1 MAAPKIFTRDFT
13 LCFFAQ
19 FAFSAV
25 LFSLVPTIPIYLSR
39 RGTAEAEI
47 GILVGALSVF
57 SLLLRPLIGR
67 ALLRTPERRFMLAG
81 TVLVGLASAAYLIA
95 PPFWPLLLV
104 RVLHGTGVAF
114 FFTASFTLAA
124 RITPETSRGK
134 SLSYF
139 QLSINLAFA
148 LSPSFGILLVNRF
161 DFPALFAFCAGLSV
175 VSFYV
180 ASRLGKEWETHPSE
194 SLTKKPPAIL
204 SRAVLVP
211 SSMAALNNVIWG
223 ALTTFF
229 PLYAIRHG
237 VENPGFFFAIF
248 AVMLVLGR
256 GLGGG
261 ILDAFHRD
269 RIILPC
275 MIAHI
280 VAMTLLP
287 FSQTMPLF
295 ALVAVIWGAGSSFL
309 YPTLVSFAVERA
321 GRSPGPAMGTFTA
334 ITELGTGMGSV
345 IMGVIL
351 QVSSYRTMFLCLALT
366 GVLNFVFFF
375 FFVRG
380 KGGTNHADL

>member
-25 LFSLVPTIPIYLSR
+25 LFALVPTIPIYLSR

-81 TVLVGLASAAYLIA
+81 TVLVGLASAAYLVA

-104 RVLHGTGVAF
+104 RVLHGTGVAL

-124 RITPETSRGK
+124 RITPEASRGK
-134 SLSYF
+134 GLSFF

-148 LSPSFGILLVNRF
+148 LSPSFGILLVNQF
-161 DFPALFAFCAGLSV
+161 NFSVLFAFCAGCSV

-180 ASRLGKEWETHPSE
+180 ASRLGKEWEPHPNENLSE
-194 SLTKKPPAIL
+194 KPPAIL
-204 SRAVLVP
+204 SRAVLIP

-351 QVSSYRTMFLCLALT
+351 QISSYRTMFLCLALT

>member
-1 MAAPKIFTRDFT
+1 
-13 LCFFAQ
+13 
-19 FAFSAV
+19 V
-25 LFSLVPTIPIYLSR
+25 
-39 RGTAEAEI
+39 
-47 GILVGALSVF
+47 AL
-57 SLLLRPLIGR
+57 
-67 ALLRTPERRFMLAG
+67 
-81 TVLVGLASAAYLIA
+81 
-95 PPFWPLLLV
+95 
-104 RVLHGTGVAF
+104 

-124 RITPETSRGK
+124 RITPEASRGK
-134 SLSYF
+134 GLSYF

-148 LSPSFGILLVNRF
+148 LAPSFGILLINRF
-161 DFPALFAFCAGLSV
+161 DFRVLFIFCAVLSV

-180 ASRLGKEWETHPSE
+180 AGRLGKGWETHPAEALSE
-194 SLTKKPPAIL
+194 KPPAIL

-229 PLYAIRHG
+229 PLYAIRQG

-256 GLGGG
+256 SLGGG
-261 ILDAFHRD
+261 ILDAVHRD

-280 VAMTLLP
+280 AAMTLLP
-287 FSQTMPLF
+287 FSRTMPMF

-345 IMGVIL
+345 IMGVVL
-351 QVSSYRTMFLCLALT
+351 QISSYRTMFLCLALT
-366 GVLNFVFFF
+366 GLLNFLFFF
-375 FFVRG
+375 FFVRR
-380 KGGTNHADL
+380 KGGMSHADL